1 MIQMRLIYPGI
12 KEDSIYL
19 GTTACKGTIE
29 HDVLTFQQIVQ
40 DCSSTETKTNSS
52 FNFRNKLVYAESDP
66 KFPFIIRRHVWDLT
80 VECDVPRETVVHTH
94 VHHNVLH
101 LPDTIMTPSP
111 EHSAVSLAFYRDQEF
126 LHSISGPPL
135 HIKVGDTVY
144 VKAFMPS
151 KETDVKLVLRSCYMA
166 PQVNATDTLK
176 YFIIKNGC
184 VTDPNTHIIS
194 YSQHEVR
201 FVFQEIEYSI
211 NPEGLD
217 IFCQSSLCDVTDY
230 STRCSS
236 VCVPE
241 RLIG

>member
-1 MIQMRLIYPGI
+1 MFLFNFV
-12 KEDSIYL
+12 KF
-19 GTTACKGTIE
+19 
-29 HDVLTFQQIVQ
+29 FQQFYKHTIVSGKKVQ
-40 DCSSTETKTNSS
+40 TVMHIYTWLLQNITVYFLQKTNSS

-144 VKAFMPS
+144 VKAFMPL

-176 YFIIKNGC
+176 YFIINNG
-184 VTDPNTHIIS
+184 
-194 YSQHEVR
+194 
-201 FVFQEIEYSI
+201 
-211 NPEGLD
+211 
-217 IFCQSSLCDVTDY
+217 
-230 STRCSS
+230 
-236 VCVPE
+236 
-241 RLIG
+241 